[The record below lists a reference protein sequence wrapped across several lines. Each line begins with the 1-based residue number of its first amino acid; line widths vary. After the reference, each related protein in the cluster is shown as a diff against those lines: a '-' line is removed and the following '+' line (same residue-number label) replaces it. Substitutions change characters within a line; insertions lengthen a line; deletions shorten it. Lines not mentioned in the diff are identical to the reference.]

1 MRKGHLNAYI
11 TPKALERFREEV
23 RRAHPSDGGP
33 KSPGGGVP
41 TEPLCARREY
51 FKRAEVAGLFDRYDR
66 WITRRLR
73 AFVAKRW
80 RNGLW
85 RRYPDQWFWFH
96 LGLTRLYHLRR
107 NFIRELAAR
116 RRAGNHPVERSA
128 GDPQRYVR
136 WGPEALPWWWRLL
149 LPAHQRV

>member
-1 MRKGHLNAYI
+1 GVLEQRLIGNGSLV
-11 TPKALERFREEV
+11 ALDRLEDGAADEPDLLVQRLRHPLLDFGEAIK
-23 RRAHPSDGGP
+23 RA
-33 KSPGGGVP
+33 VL
-41 TEPLCARREY
+41 EARRG
-51 FKRAEVAGLFDRYDR
+51 EVAGLFDRYDR

-80 RNGLW
+80 RTGLW

-116 RRAGNHPVERSA
+116 RGAGNRPVERSA
-128 GDPQRYVR
+128 GNPHATFVR
-136 WGPEALPWWWRLL
+136 GTEASS
-149 LPAHQRV
+149 

>member
-1 MRKGHLNAYI
+1 MCEA
-11 TPKALERFREEV
+11 
-23 RRAHPSDGGP
+23 GG
-33 KSPGGGVP
+33 
-41 TEPLCARREY
+41 EY

-116 RRAGNHPVERSA
+116 RSAGNHPVERSA
-128 GDPQRYVR
+128 GNLHATFVR
-136 WGPEALPWWWRLL
+136 GTEASS
-149 LPAHQRV
+149 